1 MKVES
6 TDAELTLSRA
16 QLAEGLVTGFIHL
29 EDDGTLGS
37 ELSSLAAGLH
47 LGSSARALDADGIH
61 VS

>member
-1 MKVES
+1 MPPPP
-6 TDAELTLSRA
+6 SRA
-16 QLAEGLVTGFIHL
+16 QLAEGLVTGFIHF

-37 ELSSLAAGLH
+37 ELSSLAARLH